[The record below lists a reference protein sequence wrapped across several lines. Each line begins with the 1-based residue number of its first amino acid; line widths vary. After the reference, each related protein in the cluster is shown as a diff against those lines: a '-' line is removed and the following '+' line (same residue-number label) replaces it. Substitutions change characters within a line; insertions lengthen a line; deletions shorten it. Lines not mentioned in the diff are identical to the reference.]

1 MPPNNIKS
9 KIWNYFKKTG
19 DKDAICKIC
28 NKSLKTSGNTT
39 NLRGHLEKVHSQTLE
54 DDIPDPVPF
63 KKKRH
68 SMSDFMLNDA
78 TTAPAPAT
86 ATSSA
91 SINQDQD
98 NIELVRDVNVYDSSD
113 KGAQSSV
120 AVASTSSSSNVAI
133 YTRKTAQPQ
142 VDDFINNIKSISTQ
156 DGAKSKKITEA
167 ITNFII
173 MDNRPFLT
181 VEGKGFKQLMKEV
194 CPLYK
199 IPSRE
204 TIKTRV
210 DEKYEAMSHLFKTY
224 ITNSANYC
232 ITYDIWTETMQNK
245 SFVGVTIHFLDNS
258 QLLSGTLGVFELTE
272 KHTSMYIAQKLTD
285 IFAEWNISIEKV
297 SAVITDNDSTV
308 MKVNREMFGE
318 KKIIPCFAHTINLV
332 VTKSIDDSKL
342 CTELIGKVRDI
353 VKYIKRSV
361 NASDELRKRQIDLG
375 VKQGQIKKMILDVRT
390 RWNSHFYML
399 QRFIELVSIV
409 GAILLTRPD
418 APPMIS
424 SSELDYVREIIEL
437 LCPFEK
443 LTKELSGDS
452 YVTVSKVIPLVSC
465 VREVV
470 ENIKPRNEPIVQ
482 FKVELKKQLAR
493 RFDTIEHSSILAIST
508 TLDPRFKFMHFK
520 DAVAKGK
527 VVSYLNKYAREY
539 ENESSSAKVSDSSD
553 ESDKD
558 DAEFDIWKYHKQLTH
573 KNMKNKLSS
582 SATPTL
588 SSISETEVQMYLS
601 SPVTPIKRDAIE
613 IWEDMKSLFPKLF
626 RIAMTYLPIVATSVP
641 SERLFSEAGAT
652 ITQDR
657 NRLLGTRLSKLLFLN
672 SISRLLDSKN

>member
-1 MPPNNIKS
+1 MPPNKLKS
-9 KIWNYFKKTG
+9 KIWNYFKRTG
-19 DKDAICKIC
+19 DKEAICKIC

-39 NLRGHLEKVHSQTLE
+39 NLRGHLENVHSQQLE
-54 DDIPDPVPF
+54 DFGVPC
-63 KKKRH
+63 KKKKPN
-68 SMSDFMLNDA
+68 SITDFMSVNDA
-78 TTAPAPAT
+78 TPAPA
-86 ATSSA
+86 SSA
-91 SINQDQD
+91 STNQD
-98 NIELVRDVNVYDSSD
+98 NIELSTTSNSDVNVNASTSSSAVKD
-113 KGAQSSV
+113 VSSLSSQNS
-120 AVASTSSSSNVAI
+120 VASTSSNVVI
-133 YTRKTAQPQ
+133 HPQKTAQPH

-173 MDNRPFLT
+173 MDNRPFST
-181 VEGKGFKQLMKEV
+181 VEGKGFIQLMKEV

-199 IPSRE
+199 VPSRE
-204 TIKTRV
+204 TIKIRI
-210 DEKYEAMSHLFKTY
+210 DDKYEAMSHLFKTY
-224 ITNSANYC
+224 ITNSASYC

-245 SFVGVTIHFLDNS
+245 SFIGVTIHFLDKS

-272 KHTSMYIAQKLTD
+272 SHTSMYIAQKLTD
-285 IFAEWNISIEKV
+285 IFAEWNVSIEKV

-308 MKVNREMFGE
+308 MKVNREMFGD

-332 VTKSIDDSKL
+332 VTKSIDDSKI

-353 VKYIKRSV
+353 VKYIKKSV
-361 NASDELRKRQIDLG
+361 NASDELRKRQIDMG

-399 QRFIELVSIV
+399 QRFIDLVSIV
-409 GAILLTRPD
+409 GAILLTRPE

-424 SSELDYVREIIEL
+424 SSELDCVREMIEL

-443 LTKELSGDS
+443 LTKEFSGDS

-482 FKVELKKQLAR
+482 FKAELKKQLAR

-508 TLDPRFKFMHFK
+508 TIDPRFKFMHFK
-520 DAVAKGK
+520 DTVAKSK

-539 ENESSSAKVSDSSD
+539 ENESLAKVGSDSSD

-573 KNMKNKLSS
+573 KNMKNKLSF
-582 SATPTL
+582 SATPST
-588 SSISETEVQMYLS
+588 ISETEVQMYLS

-613 IWEDMKSLFPKLF
+613 IWEDMKSLFPKLS

-652 ITQDR
+652 VTQDR

-672 SISRLLDSKN
+672 SISRFLNSKK

>member
-1 MPPNNIKS
+1 M
-9 KIWNYFKKTG
+9 
-19 DKDAICKIC
+19 
-28 NKSLKTSGNTT
+28 
-39 NLRGHLEKVHSQTLE
+39 RGHLENVHSQQLK
-54 DDIPDPVPF
+54 DFDVPY
-63 KKKRH
+63 KKKKPN
-68 SMSDFMLNDA
+68 SITDFMSVNDA
-78 TTAPAPAT
+78 TPAPA
-86 ATSSA
+86 SA
-91 SINQDQD
+91 STNQD
-98 NIELVRDVNVYDSSD
+98 NIELPTTSNNDVNVNASTSCSVVKDVSSL
-113 KGAQSSV
+113 SSQNS
-120 AVASTSSSSNVAI
+120 VASTSSNVTTFI
-133 YTRKTAQPQ
+133 HPQKTAQPH

-173 MDNRPFLT
+173 MDNRPFST
-181 VEGKGFKQLMKEV
+181 VEGKGFIQLMKEV

-199 IPSRE
+199 VPSRE
-204 TIKTRV
+204 TIKMRI
-210 DEKYEAMSHLFKTY
+210 DDKYEAMSHLFKTY
-224 ITNSANYC
+224 ITNSASYC

-245 SFVGVTIHFLDNS
+245 SFIGVTIHFLDKS

-272 KHTSMYIAQKLTD
+272 SHTSMYIAQKLTD
-285 IFAEWNISIEKV
+285 IFAEWNV
-297 SAVITDNDSTV
+297 SLHTDSTV
-308 MKVNREMFGE
+308 MKVNREIFGDR
-318 KKIIPCFAHTINLV
+318 KIIPCFAHTINLV
-332 VTKSIDDSKL
+332 VTKSIDDSKI
-342 CTELIGKVRDI
+342 CTQLIGKVRDI

-361 NASDELRKRQIDLG
+361 NASDELRKRQIDMG

-399 QRFIELVSIV
+399 QRFIDLVSIV
-409 GAILLTRPD
+409 GAILLTRPE

-424 SSELDYVREIIEL
+424 SSELDCVREMIEL

-443 LTKELSGDS
+443 ITKEFSGDN

-482 FKVELKKQLAR
+482 FKVELKKQLGR

-520 DAVAKGK
+520 DAVAKSK

-539 ENESSSAKVSDSSD
+539 ENESLAKAGSDSSD

-573 KNMKNKLSS
+573 KNMKNKVSY
-582 SATPTL
+582 SATP

-613 IWEDMKSLFPKLF
+613 IWEDMKSLFPKLS

-652 ITQDR
+652 VTQDR

-672 SISRLLDSKN
+672 SISRFLNSKK